1 MLTQR
6 ADMRRVISHVII
18 PFLIAAVFFAIAVT
32 PVEVLG
38 CRTRGLLALGVS
50 LSSGLAGLGTGVMGL
65 KKRVRG
71 ETDAVWWIA
80 STAILT
86 IPVIGM
92 IILA

>member
-1 MLTQR
+1 MRMQG
-6 ADMRRVISHVII
+6 ADMRRVISHVFI
-18 PFLIAAVFFAIAVT
+18 PFLIAAVFFARAFT

-38 CRTRGLLALGVS
+38 CRTRGLLAIGVS

-65 KKRVRG
+65 KKRVRC
-71 ETDAVWWIA
+71 EADAMWWIV
-80 STAILT
+80 STAVLT

>member
-1 MLTQR
+1 
-6 ADMRRVISHVII
+6 MRRTISHVFI
-18 PFLIAAVFFAIAVT
+18 PFLIAAVFFAIAFT
-32 PVEVLG
+32 PVEALG

>member
-1 MLTQR
+1 
-6 ADMRRVISHVII
+6 MRRVISHVFI
-18 PFLIAAVFFAIAVT
+18 PFLIAAVFFAIAFT
-32 PVEVLG
+32 PVEALG
-38 CRTRGLLALGVS
+38 CRSRGLLALGVS

-71 ETDAVWWIA
+71 EADAVWWIV